1 MTIIPIRT
9 ISPLEKKILVYEHI
23 DCKEKVKKI
32 QLDNENEKENLVNLK
47 KNFMAKYS
55 KNLSYFLPFEE
66 NYNYDFEQIGK
77 ICDAVIADHTE
88 GKNMSKFFEKT
99 KINKFELL
107 EECKNFLGF
116 NFRDKYFGDDKNEVI
131 LVEVSELLRE
141 MLYYMKKRVD
151 ADINGENIEKNISDY
166 SRPKMVIVSGHDTT
180 VTPQLLYFIKYFNLS
195 IDTYTLT
202 SYSCQIAIEIA
213 RNETK
218 ENEKLTYS
226 NYSARFFYNDLCIID
241 VKLDK
246 FIDTIEKSIW
256 SREKIDNFCLGE
268 KEVENQ
274 VINTYLIIIIAI
286 ALFATI
292 LLIILIVVIIK
303 MVNMKKSDDTDINSV
318 DKRTL
323 VKDNEDEE

>member
-1 MTIIPIRT
+1 M
-9 ISPLEKKILVYEHI
+9 
-23 DCKEKVKKI
+23 
-32 QLDNENEKENLVNLK
+32 
-47 KNFMAKYS
+47 
-55 KNLSYFLPFEE
+55 
-66 NYNYDFEQIGK
+66 
-77 ICDAVIADHTE
+77 
-88 GKNMSKFFEKT
+88 
-99 KINKFELL
+99 
-107 EECKNFLGF
+107 
-116 NFRDKYFGDDKNEVI
+116 FRDKYFGDDKNEVI

-141 MLYYMKKRVD
+141 MIYYMKKRVD
-151 ADINGENIEKNISDY
+151 DDINGENIEKNISDY

-213 RNETK
+213 RNETE
-218 ENEKLTYS
+218 ENQKLTYS
-226 NYSARFFYNDLCIID
+226 DYSARFFYNDLCIID
-241 VKLDK
+241 IKLDK

-303 MVNMKKSDDTDINSV
+303 MINIFQ
-318 DKRTL
+318 
-323 VKDNEDEE
+323 N